1 MATEIVPIRSIQQY
15 LREFGYEAIVKNH
28 ADRGL
33 VKEQIIDAFQKE
45 IFGQIVFKYKD
56 AALLSRP
63 DEQIDEK
70 TREGVRHILSNA
82 KWKWKRVCAEF
93 NKYRETKD
101 LISEDELLLRLQ
113 DVVKI
118 QESERDHP
126 GDIPMEDG
134 PVDVEIKEEGQNG

>member
-70 TREGVRHILSNA
+70 TREGVRHILSSA

-113 DVVKI
+113 DVVNI

-134 PVDVEIKEEGQNG
+134 PVDIEIKEEGQNG

>member
-101 LISEDELLLRLQ
+101 LISEDELLFRLK
-113 DVVKI
+113 DIVKI

>member
-28 ADRGL
+28 ANRGL

-113 DVVKI
+113 DIVKI

>member
-28 ADRGL
+28 ADRRL

-113 DVVKI
+113 DIVKI

-134 PVDVEIKEEGQNG
+134 PVNVEIKEEGQNG

>member
-45 IFGQIVFKYKD
+45 IFGQIFFKYKD

>member
-113 DVVKI
+113 DIVKI

>member
-70 TREGVRHILSNA
+70 TMEGVRHILSNA